1 MRMRMRLRNPPLIA
15 RKYKKPAFNFE
26 AGCWNHNRSQ

>member
-15 RKYKKPAFNFE
+15 RKYKKPAFDFE
-26 AGCWNHNRSQ
+26 AGY